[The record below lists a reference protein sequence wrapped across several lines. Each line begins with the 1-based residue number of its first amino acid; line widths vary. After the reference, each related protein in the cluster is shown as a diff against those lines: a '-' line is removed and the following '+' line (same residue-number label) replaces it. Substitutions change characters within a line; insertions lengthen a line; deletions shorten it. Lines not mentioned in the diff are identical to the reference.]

1 MYKNMSKKVEELVE
15 ELKRKGMY
23 SEYESMDT
31 FVCDDDLVYF
41 DRACSDDVLDRCI
54 AIVRDA
60 ADAKDAWARLTDS
73 GLLNCEPVLVNNSIV
88 FGYQK
93 YMHWFRE
100 YYYQTSYTING
111 RGSREHTYFRMDY
124 ALCGLHKHEQVC
136 QVLTAA
142 ALATALRYYKQ
153 TTKMLAT
160 KEGIDA
166 LNGLIR
172 HDLHEHYKWA
182 ECESCSIHNLLG
194 FITVMTSKYP
204 IDEPV
209 GDNTKVIQLDGKGAL
224 YLSKSVIR
232 VVTRERGL
240 YVLRTLTVPK
250 WVWEEDEDDDF
261 LCWEDKRPNSIM
273 KLFVEFMIA
282 YAGVRLG
289 VTGIFSMVDKNSVV
303 KVNSPCVAH
312 NIEDVYDVVSDYYK
326 D

>member
-1 MYKNMSKKVEELVE
+1 MYKNMSKKLEELVE
-15 ELKRKGMY
+15 EFKRKGMY
-23 SEYESMDT
+23 SEYESRDT

-41 DRACSDDVLDRCI
+41 DRACSDEVLDGCI
-54 AIVRDA
+54 AIVREA
-60 ADAKDAWARLTDS
+60 ADAKDAWVKLTDS
-73 GLLNCEPVLVNNSIV
+73 GLLNCKPVLVNNSIV

-100 YYYQTSYTING
+100 YYYQTSYTIHG

-124 ALCGLHKHEQVC
+124 ALCGLHKDEQVC

-153 TTKMLAT
+153 TTKMLST
-160 KEGIDA
+160 EDGVGV
-166 LNGLIR
+166 LNGLLW
-172 HDLHEHYKWA
+172 HDLRKHYKWVKD
-182 ECESCSIHNLLG
+182 ESCGIHTLLDL
-194 FITVMTSKYP
+194 IAVETSKYL

-209 GDNTKVIQLDGKGAL
+209 GDNTKVVQLDGKGAL
-224 YLSKSVIR
+224 YLSKSNIR
-232 VVTRERGL
+232 VVTQERGL
-240 YVLRTLTVPK
+240 YVMRTLTVPA
-250 WVWEEDEDDDF
+250 WVWEEDDDDDF
-261 LCWEDKRPNSIM
+261 LYWEDKCPNRVM
-273 KLFVEFMIA
+273 ELFVEFMLA
-282 YAGVRLG
+282 YSGVRLG

>member
-1 MYKNMSKKVEELVE
+1 M
-15 ELKRKGMY
+15 
-23 SEYESMDT
+23 
-31 FVCDDDLVYF
+31 
-41 DRACSDDVLDRCI
+41 
-54 AIVRDA
+54 
-60 ADAKDAWARLTDS
+60 
-73 GLLNCEPVLVNNSIV
+73 NNSIV

-124 ALCGLHKHEQVC
+124 ALCGLHKGEQVC
-136 QVLTAA
+136 QILTAA

-160 KEGIDA
+160 KEGVDA

-172 HDLHEHYKWA
+172 HDLREHYKWV
-182 ECESCSIHNLLG
+182 EDEICNIHSLLG

-209 GDNTKVIQLDGKGAL
+209 GDNTKIVQLDGKGVL
-224 YLSKSVIR
+224 YLSKSHIR
-232 VVTRERGL
+232 VVTRERGV
-240 YVLRTLTVPK
+240 YVLRTLNVPE
-250 WVWEEDEDDDF
+250 WVWSEDDDDDF
-261 LCWEDKRPNSIM
+261 FCWEDKRPNSIM

-289 VTGIFSMVDKNSVV
+289 MTGIFSLVDKNSTVR
-303 KVNSPCVAH
+303 VNSPCVAH